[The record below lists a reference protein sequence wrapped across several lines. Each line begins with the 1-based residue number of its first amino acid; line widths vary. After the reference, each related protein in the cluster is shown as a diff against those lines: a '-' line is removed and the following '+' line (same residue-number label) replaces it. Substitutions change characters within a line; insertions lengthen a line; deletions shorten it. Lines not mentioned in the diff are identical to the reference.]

1 MQELNHTFFSVLRLA
16 KIFFDSDVPDK
27 AKNDIGIWELDEDS
41 CYALG
46 LEASEWIFQNTA
58 HYYNERNDVDTWL
71 FSDPIIDRFCRL
83 CQEYERDKGITEEE
97 NPYRS
102 TIEQTIR
109 ENFRFDSYSYGYQER
124 CDYLIQS
131 GSQSPAVMD
140 RWVLKVQGLEAKKKH
155 YEQVL
160 QRELDGLDDEFN
172 TLKFLAQELQVRAN
186 SIRFQKAA

>member
-140 RWVLKVQGLEAKKKH
+140 RWVLKVQGLEEKKKH